1 MGSKVDLDSDTTKS
15 MKSGVHVFQVLQ
27 RAPEGVEADTGA
39 VAQDSEIG
47 NDSVFKTDGTKEVGG
62 RKVEKIKQNPFVKK
76 VGFNRIVLCFVLLL
90 MYAFFCALT
99 QGSFFGIERI
109 LNTLNY
115 VYFLGFLSLG
125 VTFVIATGGIDFSI
139 GPVMFCCA
147 LISGY
152 CFTSHGM
159 PMPVA
164 LILSI
169 VIGLI
174 FGIFNGYLVAYW
186 SVPSFIT
193 SMASMNISK
202 GVASVFTKT
211 QSVSW
216 PQEMQEGGW
225 FRNIISFNGI
235 PVGLIIF
242 LAVAVV
248 CAILLNKTKLGRYIL
263 CLGSNKE
270 AVRLSGVNV
279 KKWEMSA
286 YIICGILVGISA
298 IFFTAAYTTVQPG
311 YGDQYNNEAIAG
323 CVMGGTSMAGGLASI
338 SGTVIGVFIIAL
350 LQEGI
355 LALGFTK
362 DYQLIITG
370 LIVIV
375 AVFSDVVARRRKN

>member
-1 MGSKVDLDSDTTKS
+1 MENL
-15 MKSGVHVFQVLQ
+15 
-27 RAPEGVEADTGA
+27 
-39 VAQDSEIG
+39 
-47 NDSVFKTDGTKEVGG
+47 
-62 RKVEKIKQNPFVKK
+62 KQNPIVKK
-76 VGFNRIVLCFVLLL
+76 LGLNRILLVCVLILMFLVFKVVLGNKFP
-90 MYAFFCALT
+90 AVD
-99 QGSFFGIERI
+99 SIRS
-109 LNTLNY
+109 TLNY

-147 LISGY
+147 LVSGY
-152 CFTSHGM
+152 CMTSYKV
-159 PMPVA
+159 PCAVA
-164 LILSI
+164 MILCI
-169 VIGLI
+169 LIGLC
-174 FGIFNGYLVAYW
+174 FGIFNGWMVSYM
-186 SVPSFIT
+186 SVPPFII
-193 SMASMNISK
+193 SMASMNIAK
-202 GVASVFTKT
+202 GIASVFTKT

-298 IFFTAAYTTVQPG
+298 IFYTAAYTTVQPG

>member
-1 MGSKVDLDSDTTKS
+1 M
-15 MKSGVHVFQVLQ
+15 
-27 RAPEGVEADTGA
+27 
-39 VAQDSEIG
+39 
-47 NDSVFKTDGTKEVGG
+47 
-62 RKVEKIKQNPFVKK
+62 EKLKQNPIVKK
-76 VGFNRIVLCFVLLL
+76 LGLNRIMLVCILVLMFVVFKVVL
-90 MYAFFCALT
+90 
-99 QGSFFGIERI
+99 GSKFPVGDSIKS
-109 LNTLNY
+109 TLNY

-147 LISGY
+147 LVSGY
-152 CFTSHGM
+152 CMTSYGVPCAAAM
-159 PMPVA
+159 V
-164 LILSI
+164 LCVL
-169 VIGLI
+169 IGLA
-174 FGIFNGYLVAYW
+174 FGIFNGWLVSYM
-186 SVPSFIT
+186 SVPPFIV
-193 SMASMNISK
+193 SMASMNIAK
-202 GVASVFTKT
+202 GIASVFTKT